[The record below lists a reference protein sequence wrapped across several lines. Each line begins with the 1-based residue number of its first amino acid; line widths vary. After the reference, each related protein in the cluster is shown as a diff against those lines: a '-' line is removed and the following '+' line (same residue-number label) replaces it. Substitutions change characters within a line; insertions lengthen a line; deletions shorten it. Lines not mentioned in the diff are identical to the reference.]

1 MRAFALAPLV
11 LALLAGLAA
20 AQTAASPE
28 GDNAAVRQAALDY
41 VEGIYNTQPERIER
55 SVHPKLVKSGFHKR
69 QAGGPYVESPMTYE
83 QLVQLAG
90 NWNKEKK
97 RDTSLKEVNVL
108 DVLNQ
113 TASVKVVAAWGIDYM
128 HLAKYDG
135 VWKITQILWQSHPQ
149 KSSTSR

>member
-135 VWKITQILWQSHPQ
+135 VWKITQILWQSHPP